1 MNEHIIWDI
10 SPEIFTI
17 GSLSI
22 RYYSLLFGTG
32 IMASFFLLSYY
43 FKKENK
49 NMELLEQIFMY
60 IFFGI
65 IIGARVGHCL
75 FYEADYYLSHPLE
88 IILPWR
94 GSIFGDD
101 FRFTGFQGLASH
113 GGALGI
119 LIAIIIISKKNKV
132 PIYWILDKVA
142 LVIPLSAA
150 SIRIG
155 NFFNSEILGK
165 ATDSSLGIVF
175 VRVDNIP
182 RHPAQL
188 YEALAYI
195 IILLIVNF
203 YYKYIQKVNTE
214 KKVIGD
220 GHIFGIML
228 SLVFIARIIIEY
240 FKENQEAFEQGMILN
255 MGQLLSIPFVLAGVY
270 IAVRKWRV

>member
-1 MNEHIIWDI
+1 MNNHIIWDI
-10 SPEIFTI
+10 SPEIFSI

-43 FKKENK
+43 FKKENR
-49 NMELLEQIFMY
+49 NLQLLEQIFMY
-60 IFFGI
+60 LFFGI

-101 FRFTGFQGLASH
+101 FNFTGFQGLASH

-119 LIAIIIISKKNKV
+119 LIAIIIISKKNKT
-132 PIYWILDKVA
+132 PIFWILDKVA
-142 LVIPLSAA
+142 LVIPLAAA

-155 NFFNSEILGK
+155 NFFNSEIIGK
-165 ATDSSLGIVF
+165 PTDSFLAIIF
-175 VRVDNIP
+175 TRVDQIP
-182 RHPAQL
+182 RHAAQL
-188 YEALAYI
+188 YEAFAYI
-195 IILLIVNF
+195 LILITINL
-203 YYKYIQKVNTE
+203 YYNYIQKRD
-214 KKVIGD
+214 KKERKFSD
-220 GHIFGIML
+220 GHIFGVML

-240 FKENQEAFEQGMILN
+240 FKENQETFEQGMVLN
-255 MGQLLSIPFVLAGVY
+255 MGQLLSIPFVLAGLF
-270 IAVRKWRV
+270 IAVKKLKK